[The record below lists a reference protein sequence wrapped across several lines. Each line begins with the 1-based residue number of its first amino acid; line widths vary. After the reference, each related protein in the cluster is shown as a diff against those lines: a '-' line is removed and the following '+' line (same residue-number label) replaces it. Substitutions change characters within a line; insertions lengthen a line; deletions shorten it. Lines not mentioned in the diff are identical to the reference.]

1 MPTNIVNNPA
11 LLGTIV
17 LVWLA
22 FFVVLGVWIA
32 SRMAKNT
39 FQKRMQEALAGPTED
54 EMQDLI
60 EERRSEEMGRSF
72 LHRLLGPVLQRMGTR
87 MKSKANNAAGQQI
100 RDMLEQ
106 AGHPLGMNYP
116 EFMALKMLS
125 LLTFVIIAI
134 VSGPGAVSGFLRI
147 MEIPA
152 DAQLTTMGILLYI
165 CILAFLGFAGPG
177 FWLRRTVDKRIKQIR
192 KSMADVVD
200 LIVLSIEAGLGFDM
214 AVGEAVNKTKGPLS
228 DELRRVLDEV
238 RVGKPQGDAFRDMAA
253 RVKMSDMSLLVAAI
267 DQASKTGIG
276 LANALRLQAQEI
288 RERRMAFIKEQAG
301 KLPVKMMLPLV
312 LFIFPALFIVILGPA
327 AVQIMQMSARGELN
341 M

>member
-32 SRMAKNT
+32 SRMAKST

-60 EERRSEEMGRSF
+60 EEKRSEEMGRSF
-72 LHRLLGPVLQRMGTR
+72 LHRLLGPVLQRMGAR
-87 MKSKANNAAGQQI
+87 MKGKANNAAGQQI

-125 LLTFVIIAI
+125 LLTFVVIAI
-134 VSGPGAVSGFLRI
+134 VSGPGVVSGFLRI
-147 MEIPA
+147 MEIPT

-165 CILAFLGFAGPG
+165 CILAFIGFAGPG